1 MNVGKKKNVKKI
13 NAFEKATVEKL
24 DKLKSWKSLGSREA
38 SHFSHPVN
46 FFCLIFQQSVYTG
59 SSESELFLCTLQQIN
74 QLYKNTTGTL

>member
-38 SHFSHPVN
+38 SYFSHPVN
-46 FFCLIFQQSVYTG
+46 FFCLIF
-59 SSESELFLCTLQQIN
+59 
-74 QLYKNTTGTL
+74 